1 MSDEEDDYDEN
12 EKIRDSEKE
21 RKKKKGRG
29 QMLSKLRNI
38 GRLMK
43 SRIWREQSLSSQ
55 STEYDLERGED
66 SRSDSIKS
74 ERAES
79 EFTETP
85 MQTNDTFSS
94 DRDLDSERSHSRD
107 DSPDNITSR
116 RHGTVGGDKVNQEMI
131 EAENERE
138 DENLDMLQSFTV
150 RLHIFEARELH
161 GNSLNPLLRVILDG
175 RCRSSLSQHNTN
187 SPHWDESLTFTIR
200 KSLQDMMQTCLEF
213 RVYDARQL
221 ASDTLIG
228 GFQCELGYIYKSKR
242 HLLREK
248 WLILRADYQE
258 VVAMA
263 ESEQIASSDIRGF
276 LKVSMNVRRSLD
288 PTPTPSLRSTVTH
301 DDEDILFSGSLMQY
315 TMLVGQAVENYRN
328 VRIFQLCQIA
338 DHLRMQND
346 EIARLAV
353 QVQVG
358 REHEMTRALPALYEV
373 IDFNEEIM
381 LPVVWPTIVK
391 YVSFRIIFVYQTKIR
406 KKNKEKILA
415 TAYLNLSDICQSGY
429 MNEIAIDPSS
439 SDNQG
444 FLPVFGP
451 SYISFYA
458 SSEHRITKKI
468 EKAIREGRRPGDCFV
483 ARALIEVICLEEDC
497 GRSCRD
503 SITPDT
509 VLSLKPQL
517 RTSEYV
523 LLSTF
528 FAVNMIHPKL
538 KSKNVRFSLSIG
550 EYGNRAYGKV
560 MPAFAEKYYTMP
572 WGNHKPVCEIPCAW
586 EDAAFRMRHSNVLQK
601 IAKVLL
607 HSSGLAKLK
616 SDGKTEVSSIIVD
629 AIDQACDY
637 FAKLS
642 KCIERDWE
650 SPLSSSLD
658 RQRRHV
664 IASTIIKMIEDF
676 ATLKYDKKN
685 VFQVNEIALNQ
696 LQRSAELLMK
706 ISHEPEM
713 SIPDAVL
720 SMCNG
725 DELLAFARI
734 PVNEIYYDTK
744 DCYRG
749 ILCGRLRAIT
759 LKWPSHDEKREKK
772 EQIPAV
778 VHLRLWFGKIT
789 DRNHWDKAIKPG
801 VVQYFAEVFE
811 NQRRHIGGQWVETD
825 GKNGEPYAR
834 SDETGI
840 IRMSENDVKLSHGW
854 SYKGAWKIMF
864 CHDMWVGPDAG
875 HSQYEDE
882 IFEVQEKQDDIWT
895 ALYYTGTSGNPIDHA
910 RDRSAPPGW
919 RWVSDWTIDL
929 FCAGDAEGWSYS
941 SSVANFANDDA
952 VIDYRERFGDFT
964 FGTLEGH
971 KFRRRRWWRMR
982 TLGTGTKDVFENID
996 ALRRSIDP
1004 ELWEY
1009 ASDFREPV
1017 HVQKMPDDKYRRRRY
1032 VREMVFSANLSQRRR
1047 LALYLAEDISVS
1059 PRIYEVYDRVTRWQM
1074 RASILWARDLLPTN
1088 RRGSRAFVRVVFLNR
1103 CQETA
1108 IIENTVDPVII
1119 CGGITS
1125 VRNDS
1130 PAIVVEVCSKDFNSS
1145 ETFLGRFM
1153 TTPSVISLATD
1164 HRGTPTWFP
1173 LSFRKDKKKGAL
1185 LALFELF
1192 LYEGQAIHIAPLKPP
1207 RKKHSAR
1214 YAVAQSV
1221 RPVVKQYTVQILCWG
1236 VRDLPRY
1243 QLSSV
1248 RNPFVEI
1255 RIGNKIAR
1263 SDVIEDAKRNPNFK
1277 RPLIILN
1284 EVQLPVHLYYAPPL
1298 TFNLYDRRS
1307 FGREP
1312 HIGICVV
1319 QDFAKYI
1326 SKLPKRTKRDSYSWQ
1341 KYDEILASEEVYEKK
1356 MIMADSNGY
1365 FFDDCTI
1372 DWWSKYYSSIGES
1385 EKAPGY
1391 ADSGI
1396 EKLRVFTCALEDVSE
1411 YCGFSDFLDTFT
1423 FRKMIKENI
1432 ETPELRIPRGELKAR
1447 IFIRREDK
1455 MSNEYFALPSVEF
1468 AGVTKCTVR
1477 VYIVRAFDLVSRRK
1491 DGTCD
1496 AYISVKCG
1504 TKKKKNLRKDYR
1516 PNSLNPLFGQM
1527 IEMEVE
1533 IPMDKNLV
1541 VSVMD
1546 RHRIFSD
1553 NEIGHTVIDLENRL
1567 LTQFRATVGL
1577 PQKYTIRGPLVWRD
1591 QLTPLSILKRHCMK
1605 MNYPTPEVLTKGDD
1619 VGIVMAGVA
1628 VWLSDIENLPP
1639 THGEILGRPLQRIA
1653 LYILTKM
1660 NLVPEHVETRPLYS
1674 AINMDSE
1681 CGKLEMFVDLFPHVV
1696 GSVPPPLN
1704 ISPRRPHKFQ
1714 LRVAVWSVRNVI
1726 LAKRTMGKPAADI
1739 YLKVFLN
1746 GSGKEEKT
1754 DVHYRSL
1761 DGYGSFNW
1769 RFVFDFDFDIWEKK
1783 LAMYTRKHFFGK
1795 KSLSLVNPILFVQ
1808 IWDNNKFRKDGYIGQ
1823 LALDLLSFDEAQMD
1837 ADEMYNVDY
1846 TSERRNRCDCCMKC
1860 CSSLC
1865 GIKKHEQKKK
1875 IPLPRAPPYISGR
1888 VGQFSLFQQ
1897 RTAYGWW
1904 PCVST
1909 SLPDEQK
1916 LDFDARRKKD
1926 DDFTARKS
1934 YVTGAV
1940 ELELTLLT
1948 AKEAKLDPVGRKRG
1962 KPNHSPYLPQPNR
1975 PRLDQF
1981 WCLSRAKACCS
1992 LCWTNWGKQCI
2003 IITIIVL
2010 IGVVL
2015 IVSTVY
2021 RLPDIITAKV
2031 FNTGS

>member
-1 MSDEEDDYDEN
+1 MSNEEDDYN
-12 EKIRDSEKE
+12 EDKSIRDSKKI
-21 RKKKKGRG
+21 RKKKGRRR
-29 QMLSKLRNI
+29 MLSKLRDV
-38 GRLMK
+38 GRHMK
-43 SRIWREQSLSSQ
+43 SRILREQSVSSQ
-55 STEYDLERGED
+55 STEYDLERDEESNLEGVK
-66 SRSDSIKS
+66 I

-85 MQTNDTFSS
+85 MQTTDTISS
-94 DRDLDSERSHSRD
+94 DQQLESETIRSTD
-107 DSPDNITSR
+107 DSDSSTVSR
-116 RHGTVGGDKVNQEMI
+116 RHRISVGDKINQEMI
-131 EAENERE
+131 EMENQEEE
-138 DENLDMLQSFTV
+138 DLSMWQLFTV

-175 RCRSSLSQHNTN
+175 RCRSSLSQHSTN
-187 SPHWDESLTFTIR
+187 SPRWDESLSFTIG
-200 KSLQDMMQTCLEF
+200 KSLQEMMQTCLEF
-213 RVYDARQL
+213 RIYNTRKL

-248 WLILRADYQE
+248 WLVLRSDYQE
-258 VVAMA
+258 IVAMG
-263 ESEQIASSDIRGF
+263 ETDRIASSDIRGF

-288 PTPTPSLRSTVTH
+288 PIPAPSLRSTMIH
-301 DDEDILFSGSLMQY
+301 DDEDILFSGSLTQY
-315 TMLVGQAVENYRN
+315 TML

-338 DHLRMQND
+338 DHLRMHND
-346 EIARLAV
+346 DVARLAV

-358 REHEMTRALPALYEV
+358 KEREMTHVLPALYEV
-373 IDFNEEIM
+373 VDFNEEIM
-381 LPVVWPTIVK
+381 LPVVWPTVVK
-391 YVSFRIIFVYQTKIR
+391 YVSFRIILVYQTKIR

-415 TAYLNLSDICQSGY
+415 TAHLNLSDICQSGY
-429 MNEIAIDPSS
+429 MNVIASDPSS

-458 SSEHRITKKI
+458 SSEQGVIKKV
-468 EKAIREGRRPGDCFV
+468 EKAIREGRRSGDCFV
-483 ARALIEVICLEEDC
+483 ARALIEVICLEEGC
-497 GRSCRD
+497 ERSCRD
-503 SITPDT
+503 PITPDI
-509 VLSLKPQL
+509 VFSLKPQL

-528 FAVNMIHPKL
+528 FTVNMIHPKL
-538 KSKNVRFSLSIG
+538 KFKNVRFSLSIG
-550 EYGNRAYGKV
+550 EYGNRAYGKVPKCTARTLSV

-586 EDAAFRMRHSNVLQK
+586 EDVSFRMGHTNVLRK
-601 IAKVLL
+601 IAEMLL
-607 HSSGLAKLK
+607 HSSSLAKLK
-616 SDGKTEVSSIIVD
+616 SDSKAKVSSIIVD

-642 KCIERDWE
+642 KCIKRDWE

-658 RQRRHV
+658 QRRRHV
-664 IASTIIKMIEDF
+664 IISAIVKMIEDF
-676 ATLKYDKKN
+676 AVLKYDKQD

-696 LQRSAELLMK
+696 LQQIAELLIK
-706 ISHEPEM
+706 ISNEPEM

-720 SMCNG
+720 SMCDG

-734 PVNEIYYDTK
+734 PVNEIYYHNK

-749 ILCGRLRAIT
+749 IFCGRLRVIT
-759 LKWPSHDEKREKK
+759 LKWSRHDEKIGKK
-772 EQIPAV
+772 EQIPAL
-778 VHLRLWFGKIT
+778 VHLRLWFGKVA
-789 DRNHWDKAIKPG
+789 DRRNWDKAIKPG

-811 NQRRHIGGQWVETD
+811 NQRRHAGGQWMETD

-840 IRMSENDVKLSHGW
+840 IRMSEDDVKVSHGW

-882 IFEVQEKQDDIWT
+882 IFEVQEKQNDVWT
-895 ALYYTGTSGNPIDHA
+895 DLYYIDTSGNPIDNA
-910 RDRSAPPGW
+910 RGRNAPPGW
-919 RWVSDWTIDL
+919 RWVGDWTVDL
-929 FCAGDAEGWSYS
+929 FCAGDPEGWSYS
-941 SSVANFANDDA
+941 SNIANFGNDDA
-952 VIDYRERFGDFT
+952 VIDYRER
-964 FGTLEGH
+964 EGH
-971 KFRRRRWWRMR
+971 KFRHRRWWRMR
-982 TLGTGTKDVFENID
+982 TLGSGTKDVFENID
-996 ALRRSIDP
+996 ALRKSIDP

-1017 HVQKMPDDKYRRRRY
+1017 HVQKMPGDKYRRRRY
-1032 VREMVFSANLSQRRR
+1032 VREMVFSTNLSQRRR
-1047 LALYLAEDISVS
+1047 LALYLAENVSVS
-1059 PRIYEVYDRVTRWQM
+1059 PRIYEVYDHVTRWQM

-1088 RRGSRAFVRVVFLNR
+1088 RHGSRAFVRVVFLNR

-1108 IIENTVDPVII
+1108 IIENTVDPIWNETLIFKQVII
-1119 CGGITS
+1119 CGGMTS
-1125 VRNDS
+1125 VRKD
-1130 PAIVVEVCSKDFNSS
+1130 PPTVVVELCSEDFNSS
-1145 ETFLGRFM
+1145 EIFLGRFM

-1164 HRGTPTWFP
+1164 HREMPTWFP
-1173 LSFRKDKKKGAL
+1173 LSFRKDKQKGAL

-1207 RKKHSAR
+1207 RKKQSVR
-1214 YAVAQSV
+1214 YAVARDV
-1221 RPVVKQYTVQILCWG
+1221 YPIVKQYTVQILCWG

-1255 RIGNKIAR
+1255 RIGDKIAR

-1284 EVQLPVHLYYAPPL
+1284 KVQLPVHFYYAPPL

-1312 HIGICVV
+1312 HIGICIV

-1326 SKLPKRTKRDSYSWQ
+1326 SKLPKHAKRDIYSWE
-1341 KYDEILASEEVYEKK
+1341 KYDKVLSSEEAYENET
-1356 MIMADSNGY
+1356 MMADSEEY
-1365 FFDDCTI
+1365 FFGDYI
-1372 DWWSKYYSSIGES
+1372 VDWWSKYYSSTGEC

-1396 EKLRVFTCALEDVSE
+1396 EKLRVFTCALEDVNE
-1411 YCGFSDFLDTFT
+1411 YCGFSDFLDTFI
-1423 FRKMIKENI
+1423 FRKMTKENI
-1432 ETPELRIPRGELKAR
+1432 EIPELRIPRGELKAR
-1447 IFIRREDK
+1447 IFIRREEDK
-1455 MSNEYFALPSVEF
+1455 MSNEYFALQIAEF
-1468 AGVTKCTVR
+1468 AGVTKCTIR
-1477 VYIVRAFDLVSRRK
+1477 IYIVRAFDLVSRRK

-1516 PNSLNPLFGQM
+1516 PSSLNPLFGQM

-1546 RHRIFSD
+1546 RHRVFSD

-1577 PQKYTIRGPLVWRD
+1577 PQQYTIRGPLVWRD
-1591 QLTPLSILKRHCMK
+1591 QLTPLSILKQHCIK
-1605 MNYPTPEVLTKGDD
+1605 MNYPAPEMLMKGSD
-1619 VGIVMAGVA
+1619 VGIMMAGVA
-1628 VWLSDIENLPP
+1628 VWLSDIENIPP
-1639 THGEILGRPLQRIA
+1639 SNVGILGRPLQRIA
-1653 LYILTKM
+1653 LYILIKM

-1674 AINMDSE
+1674 AINADSE
-1681 CGKLEMFVDLFPHVV
+1681 CGKLEMFVDLFPHVL
-1696 GSVPPPLN
+1696 GPIPPPLN

-1726 LAKRTMGKPAADI
+1726 LTKRTMGKPAADI

-1746 GSGKEEKT
+1746 GSDKKEKT

-1783 LAMYTRKHFFGK
+1783 IVMYTKKHLFGK
-1795 KSLSLVNPILFVQ
+1795 KSLLLVDPILFVQ
-1808 IWDNNKFRKDGYIGQ
+1808 IWDNSKFREDSYIGQ
-1823 LALDLLSFDEAQMD
+1823 LTLDLLSFDEAQMD
-1837 ADEMYNVDY
+1837 ANEMYNVDY
-1846 TSERRNRCDCCMKC
+1846 ARKKRNPCVCCIKC
-1860 CSSLC
+1860 CSC
-1865 GIKKHEQKKK
+1865 FCRIRKQEQKKK
-1875 IPLPRAPPYISGR
+1875 IIPLPRAPPYISGN

-1904 PCVST
+1904 PC
-1909 SLPDEQK
+1909 K
-1916 LDFDARRKKD
+1916 LDFDAKRKKD
-1926 DDFTARKS
+1926 DDFTAQKP

-1948 AKEAKLDPVGRKRG
+1948 AKEAKLDPVGRKRR

-1975 PRLDQF
+1975 PRFDQF
-1981 WCLSRAKACCS
+1981 WCLSRVKACCS
-1992 LCWTNWGKQCI
+1992 LCWTSWGKQCI
-2003 IITIIVL
+2003 IITIVVL

-2021 RLPDIITAKV
+2021 KLPNIITTKV
-2031 FNTGS
+2031 FNAGS

>member
-1 MSDEEDDYDEN
+1 MSSEEDDYDEAAN
-12 EKIRDSEKE
+12 LRNVEKV
-21 RKKKKGRG
+21 KKKKGGRG
-29 QMLSKLRNI
+29 KILSKLRKVS
-38 GRLMK
+38 RHVK
-43 SRIWREQSLSSQ
+43 SRISRDRSVSSQ
-55 STEYDLERGED
+55 SMEYDENSKSKD
-66 SRSDSIKS
+66 IKT
-74 ERAES
+74 ELAES

-85 MQTNDTFSS
+85 MQTTDAVSS
-94 DRDLDSERSHSRD
+94 DRELVSETTSSTDNSRHTIALHKKRRAAAVQQ
-107 DSPDNITSR
+107 IT
-116 RHGTVGGDKVNQEMI
+116 EM
-131 EAENERE
+131 E
-138 DENLDMLQSFTV
+138 DEKEDLDMLQSFIV
-150 RLHIFEARELH
+150 RLYIFEARELY
-161 GNSLNPLLRVILDG
+161 GNNLNPLLRVILDG

-187 SPHWDESLTFTIR
+187 SPRWNECLSFTVQ
-200 KSLQDMMQTCLEF
+200 KSLQDMMQICLEF
-213 RVYDARQL
+213 RVYNARQF
-221 ASDTLIG
+221 ASDALIG
-228 GFQCELGYIYKSKR
+228 GFQCELGYIYKSER
-242 HLLREK
+242 HLLQEK
-248 WLILRADYQE
+248 WLVLRADYQE
-258 VVAMA
+258 IEATG
-263 ESEQIASSDIRGF
+263 ETDQIASSDIRGF

-288 PTPTPSLRSTVTH
+288 PTPAPSLRSMVTH

-315 TMLVGQAVENYRN
+315 TMLV
-328 VRIFQLCQIA
+328 RIFQLCQIA
-338 DHLRMQND
+338 DHLRMHNND
-346 EIARLAV
+346 VAKLAV

-358 REHEMTRALPALYEV
+358 KAREMTHVLPALYEV

-381 LPVVWPTIVK
+381 LPVVWPTVVK
-391 YVSFRIIFVYQTKIR
+391 YISFRIILVYQTKIR
-406 KKNKEKILA
+406 KNNAEKILA
-415 TAYLNLSDICQSGY
+415 TAHLNLSDICQSGY
-429 MNEIAIDPSS
+429 VNAIASGQSS

-458 SSEHRITKKI
+458 STEQEITRKV
-468 EKAIREGRRPGDCFV
+468 EKAIREGRRSGDCFV
-483 ARALIEVICLEEDC
+483 ARALIEVICLEENC
-497 GRSCRD
+497 GQICRD
-503 SITPDT
+503 LVTPDV

-560 MPAFAEKYYTMP
+560 PKCTARTLSVMPAFAEKYYAMP

-586 EDAAFRMRHSNVLQK
+586 EDVSFRMRHSNVLQK
-601 IAKVLL
+601 IAKMLL
-607 HSSGLAKLK
+607 HSSSLAKLK
-616 SDGKTEVSSIIVD
+616 SDSKREASSIIVD
-629 AIDQACDY
+629 AIEQACDY

-642 KCIERDWE
+642 KCIEQDWE

-658 RQRRHV
+658 RHRRLV
-664 IASTIIKMIEDF
+664 IISSVVKMIEDF
-676 ATLKYDKKN
+676 ATLKYDKKD
-685 VFQVNEIALNQ
+685 VFQVNEIALND
-696 LQRSAELLMK
+696 LQRTAELLMK
-706 ISHEPEM
+706 ISNEPEM
-713 SIPDAVL
+713 SIPDAIL
-720 SMCNG
+720 SMCDG

-734 PVNEIYYDTK
+734 PVNEIYYHNK

-749 ILCGRLRAIT
+749 MFCGRLRAIT
-759 LKWPSHDEKREKK
+759 LKWPSYNEKREKK
-772 EQIPAV
+772 EQIPAI
-778 VHLRLWFGKIT
+778 VHLRLWFGKVT
-789 DRNHWDKAIKPG
+789 DRSDWDKAIKPG

-811 NQRRHIGGQWVETD
+811 NQRRHISGQWMETD

-840 IRMSENDVKLSHGW
+840 IRMSEDDIKVSNGW

-895 ALYYTGTSGNPIDHA
+895 DLYYTGASGNLIDNA
-910 RDRSAPPGW
+910 RDRNAPPGW
-919 RWVSDWTIDL
+919 RWVGDWTIDL

-941 SSVANFANDDA
+941 SSAVNFANDDA
-952 VIDYRERFGDFT
+952 VIDYRER
-964 FGTLEGH
+964 EGH

-996 ALRRSIDP
+996 ALRKSIDP

-1017 HVQKMPDDKYRRRRY
+1017 HVQKMPGDKYRRRRY

-1047 LALYLAEDISVS
+1047 LALYLAEDVSVS
-1059 PRIYEVYDRVTRWQM
+1059 PRIYEVYDHATRWQM

-1088 RRGSRAFVRVVFLNR
+1088 RLGSKAFVRVIFLNR

-1108 IIENTVDPVII
+1108 IVENTVDPIWNETLIFKRVII
-1119 CGGITS
+1119 CGGIAS
-1125 VRNDS
+1125 VRRDP
-1130 PAIVVEVCSKDFNSS
+1130 PAVVVEVSSEDFNSS
-1145 ETFLGRFM
+1145 EIFLGRFM
-1153 TTPSVISLATD
+1153 ATPSVISLATD
-1164 HRGTPTWFP
+1164 HRGIPNWFP
-1173 LSFRKDKKKGAL
+1173 LLFRKNRQKGAL

-1192 LYEGQAIHIAPLKPP
+1192 LYEGQAVHIAPLKPP
-1207 RKKHSAR
+1207 RKKQSTR
-1214 YAVAQSV
+1214 YSV
-1221 RPVVKQYTVQILCWG
+1221 PRGVCPIVKKYTVQILCWG

-1243 QLSSV
+1243 QLSFV

-1255 RIGNKIAR
+1255 RIGDKIAR
-1263 SDVIEDAKRNPNFK
+1263 SDVIEDAKHNPNFK
-1277 RPLIILN
+1277 RPLIILD
-1284 EVQLPVHLYYAPPL
+1284 EVQLPVHFYYAPPL

-1319 QDFAKYI
+1319 HDFAKYI
-1326 SKLPKRTKRDSYSWQ
+1326 NKLPEGRKRDIYSWE
-1341 KYDEILASEEVYEKK
+1341 KYDEMLSFEEAYEKGVRMTDSEEC
-1356 MIMADSNGY
+1356 
-1365 FFDDCTI
+1365 FFGDCII

-1396 EKLRVFTCALEDVSE
+1396 ETLRVFACALEDVNE
-1411 YCGFSDFLDTFT
+1411 YCGFSDFLDTFI
-1423 FRKMIKENI
+1423 FRKMTKDDMEI
-1432 ETPELRIPRGELKAR
+1432 PELRIPRGELKAR
-1447 IFIRREDK
+1447 IFIRRQNTI
-1455 MSNEYFALPSVEF
+1455 SNECFALPIVEF
-1468 AGVTKCTVR
+1468 AGVTKCTIR

-1516 PNSLNPLFGQM
+1516 PGSLDPLFGQM

-1533 IPMDKNLV
+1533 IPIDKKLV

-1546 RHRIFSD
+1546 RHRVFSD

-1577 PQKYTIRGPLVWRD
+1577 AQQYITRGPLVWRD
-1591 QLTPLSILKRHCMK
+1591 QLTPLSILKRHCMR
-1605 MNYPTPEVLTKGDD
+1605 MNYPAPELLMKGND
-1619 VGIVMAGVA
+1619 VGIMIAGVA
-1628 VWLSDIENLPP
+1628 VWLSDIESVPP
-1639 THGEILGRPLQRIA
+1639 NHTEILGRPLQRVA
-1653 LYILTKM
+1653 LYILIKM

-1674 AINMDSE
+1674 AINADSE
-1681 CGKLEMFVDLFPHVV
+1681 CGKLEMFVDLFPHAM
-1696 GSVPPPLN
+1696 GSIPPPVN

-1726 LAKRTMGKPAADI
+1726 LTKRTMGKPAADI

-1754 DVHYRSL
+1754 DIHYRSL

-1783 LAMYTRKHFFGK
+1783 IAMYTKKHLFSK
-1795 KSLSLVNPILFVQ
+1795 KSSLLVDPILFVQ

-1846 TSERRNRCDCCMKC
+1846 ACENRNRCNCCVKRC
-1860 CSSLC
+1860 FCRCNSKRKER
-1865 GIKKHEQKKK
+1865 KKN
-1875 IPLPRAPPYISGR
+1875 IPLLRAPPYISGR

-1897 RTAYGWW
+1897 RTTYGWW
-1904 PCVST
+1904 PCVSI

-1916 LDFDARRKKD
+1916 LDFDTKIKKD
-1926 DDFTARKS
+1926 DDFTAQKP

-1948 AKEAKLDPVGRKRG
+1948 SEEAKLDPVGKKRG
-1962 KPNHSPYLPQPNR
+1962 KPNHSPYLPHPNR

-1992 LCWTNWGKQCI
+1992 FCWTSWGKQCVV
-2003 IITIIVL
+2003 IVIVIL
-2010 IGVVL
+2010 ISVVF

-2021 RLPDIITAKV
+2021 KLPDIITMKV
-2031 FNTGS
+2031 FNIHS

>member
-1 MSDEEDDYDEN
+1 DIGGYKSKGDHVAQGTNMQVRN
-12 EKIRDSEKE
+12 ESFDCVI
-21 RKKKKGRG
+21 G
-29 QMLSKLRNI
+29 LNRNI
-38 GRLMK
+38 
-43 SRIWREQSLSSQ
+43 I
-55 STEYDLERGED
+55 
-66 SRSDSIKS
+66 I
-74 ERAES
+74 
-79 EFTETP
+79 
-85 MQTNDTFSS
+85 DTY
-94 DRDLDSERSHSRD
+94 EH
-107 DSPDNITSR
+107 
-116 RHGTVGGDKVNQEMI
+116 
-131 EAENERE
+131 
-138 DENLDMLQSFTV
+138 V

-161 GNSLNPLLRVILDG
+161 GNNLNPLLCVILDG
-175 RCRSSLSQHNTN
+175 RCRSSLSQHSTN
-187 SPHWDESLTFTIR
+187 SPRWDESLSFTIR
-200 KSLQDMMQTCLEF
+200 KSIQDMMRTCLEF
-213 RVYDARQL
+213 RVYNTRQL

-248 WLILRADYQE
+248 WLVLRSDYQE
-258 VVAMA
+258 VAAMG
-263 ESEQIASSDIRGF
+263 EIDRIASSDIRGF

-288 PTPTPSLRSTVTH
+288 PTPALSLRNTMLH

-315 TMLVGQAVENYRN
+315 TMLV
-328 VRIFQLCQIA
+328 RIFQLCQIA
-338 DHLRMQND
+338 DHLRMYND
-346 EIARLAV
+346 DVARLAV

-358 REHEMTRALPALYEV
+358 KEREKTHVLPALYEV

-381 LPVVWPTIVK
+381 LPVVWPTVVK
-391 YVSFRIIFVYQTKIR
+391 YVSFRIILVYQTKIR
-406 KKNKEKILA
+406 KKNREKILA
-415 TAYLNLSDICQSGY
+415 TAHLSLSDICQSGY
-429 MNEIAIDPSS
+429 MNVIASDPSS

-458 SSEHRITKKI
+458 SNEHQITKKI
-468 EKAIREGRRPGDCFV
+468 EKAVREGRRSGDCFV
-483 ARALIEVICLEEDC
+483 ARALVEVICLEEDC
-497 GRSCRD
+497 GQSCRD

-517 RTSEYV
+517 RTSEYI

-528 FAVNMIHPKL
+528 FAANMIHPKL

-560 MPAFAEKYYTMP
+560 PKCTARTLSVMPAFAEKYYAMP

-586 EDAAFRMRHSNVLQK
+586 EDVSFRMRHSNVLQK
-601 IAKVLL
+601 IAKMLL
-607 HSSGLAKLK
+607 HSFGLAKLK
-616 SDGKTEVSSIIVD
+616 SNDKTEVSSIIVD

-642 KCIERDWE
+642 RCIERDWQA
-650 SPLSSSLD
+650 PLSSSLD
-658 RQRRHV
+658 QQRRHV
-664 IASTIIKMIEDF
+664 IISSIVEMIEDF
-676 ATLKYDKKN
+676 AMLKYDKKN

-696 LQRSAELLMK
+696 LQRTAELLMK
-706 ISHEPEM
+706 ISNEPEM

-720 SMCNG
+720 SMCDG

-734 PVNEIYYDTK
+734 PVNEIYYHNK

-749 ILCGRLRAIT
+749 TFCGRLRAIT

-778 VHLRLWFGKIT
+778 VHLRLWFGKVT
-789 DRNHWDKAIKPG
+789 DRKYWDETIKPG

-811 NQRRHIGGQWVETD
+811 NQRRHIGGQWMETN

-840 IRMSENDVKLSHGW
+840 IRMSEDDIKISHGW

-895 ALYYTGTSGNPIDHA
+895 DLYYAGTSGNPIDNA
-910 RDRSAPPGW
+910 RDRNAPPGW
-919 RWVSDWTIDL
+919 RWVGDWTIDL

-941 SSVANFANDDA
+941 SSIANFANDDA
-952 VIDYRERFGDFT
+952 VIDYRER
-964 FGTLEGH
+964 EGH
-971 KFRRRRWWRMR
+971 KFRRRRWRRMR
-982 TLGTGTKDVFENID
+982 TFGTGSKDVFENID

-1009 ASDFREPV
+1009 AIDFHEPV
-1017 HVQKMPDDKYRRRRY
+1017 HVQKMPGDKYRRRRY

-1047 LALYLAEDISVS
+1047 LALYLAEDVSVS
-1059 PRIYEVYDRVTRWQM
+1059 PRIYEVYDHVTRWQM

-1088 RRGSRAFVRVVFLNR
+1088 RRRSRAFVRVVFLNR

-1108 IIENTVDPVII
+1108 IVENTVDPIWNETLIFKRVII
-1119 CGGITS
+1119 CSGITS
-1125 VRNDS
+1125 IRKD
-1130 PAIVVEVCSKDFNSS
+1130 PPTIVVEVCSEDFNCS
-1145 ETFLGRFM
+1145 EIFLGRFM

-1164 HRGTPTWFP
+1164 HRGMPTWFP
-1173 LSFRKDKKKGAL
+1173 LSFRKDKQKGAL

-1207 RKKHSAR
+1207 HKTRSSR
-1214 YAVAQSV
+1214 YAVARSV
-1221 RPVVKQYTVQILCWG
+1221 CPTVKQYTVQILCWG

-1255 RIGNKIAR
+1255 QIGDKIAR

-1284 EVQLPVHLYYAPPL
+1284 EVQLPVNFYYAPPL

-1319 QDFAKYI
+1319 QDLAKYI
-1326 SKLPKRTKRDSYSWQ
+1326 NKLPKCTKRDIYSWQ
-1341 KYDEILASEEVYEKK
+1341 KYDEMLSFEEVYEKK
-1356 MIMADSNGY
+1356 VTVVDSEEY
-1365 FFDDCTI
+1365 FFDDCFI

-1385 EKAPGY
+1385 EKAPGF
-1391 ADSGI
+1391 AESGI
-1396 EKLRVFTCALEDVSE
+1396 ERLRVFTCALEDVSE

-1423 FRKMIKENI
+1423 FRKMTKENL

-1447 IFIRREDK
+1447 IFIRREK
-1455 MSNEYFALPSVEF
+1455 MSSECFALPIVEF
-1468 AGVTKCTVR
+1468 PGVTKCTIR
-1477 VYIVRAFDLVSRRK
+1477 VYIVRAFDLISRRN

-1504 TKKKKNLRKDYR
+1504 TKKKKTLRKDYR
-1516 PNSLNPLFGQM
+1516 PSSLNPLFGQM

-1553 NEIGHTVIDLENRL
+1553 NEIGHTIIDLENRL
-1567 LTQFRATVGL
+1567 LTQYRATVGL
-1577 PQKYTIRGPLVWRD
+1577 SQQYTIHGPLVWRD
-1591 QLTPLSILKRHCMK
+1591 QLTPLSILKRHCIK
-1605 MNYPTPEVLTKGDD
+1605 MNYPAPEVLVKGND
-1619 VGIVMAGVA
+1619 VGIMMAGVA
-1628 VWLSDIENLPP
+1628 VWLSDIENVPP
-1639 THGEILGRPLQRIA
+1639 SHVEILGRPLQR
-1653 LYILTKM
+1653 M

-1674 AINMDSE
+1674 AINADSE
-1681 CGKLEMFVDLFPHVV
+1681 CGRLEMFVDLFPHVV
-1696 GSVPPPLN
+1696 GPIPPPLN
-1704 ISPRRPHKFQ
+1704 ISPRRPHAFQ
-1714 LRVAVWSVRNVI
+1714 LRVAAWSVRNVI
-1726 LAKRTMGKPAADI
+1726 LTKRTMGKPAADI

-1746 GSGKEEKT
+1746 GSSKKEKT

-1769 RFVFDFDFDIWEKK
+1769 RFVLDFDFDIWEKK
-1783 LAMYTRKHFFGK
+1783 IAIYIKKHLLSK
-1795 KSLSLVNPILFVQ
+1795 KSLLLVDPILFVQ

-1846 TSERRNRCDCCMKC
+1846 AREKRNRCGSCVKC
-1860 CSSLC
+1860 CSCLC
-1865 GIKKHEQKKK
+1865 NIRKQERKKK
-1875 IPLPRAPPYISGR
+1875 IIPLPRAPPYISGR
-1888 VGQFSLFQQ
+1888 VGQFSLFRQ

-1904 PCVST
+1904 PCIST
-1909 SLPDEQK
+1909 SLSDEQK
-1916 LDFDARRKKD
+1916 LDFDAKKKKD
-1926 DDFTARKS
+1926 DDFTAQKP

-1962 KPNHSPYLPQPNR
+1962 KPNHSPYLPEPNR

-1992 LCWTNWGKQCI
+1992 LCWTSWGKQCI
-2003 IITIIVL
+2003 IITLVIL

-2021 RLPDIITAKV
+2021 KLPGIIATKV
-2031 FNTGS
+2031 FNVHS

>member
-1 MSDEEDDYDEN
+1 MSNDEDESR
-12 EKIRDSEKE
+12 RDAGGKQKKE
-21 RKKKKGRG
+21 SRERI
-29 QMLSKLRNI
+29 LSKLRNV
-38 GRLMK
+38 GRRVT
-43 SRIWREQSLSSQ
+43 SSIQREQSM
-55 STEYDLERGED
+55 EYNVEKDED
-66 SRSDSIKS
+66 EQWEGMKI

-85 MQTNDTFSS
+85 LQTTDTVSS
-94 DRDLDSERSHSRD
+94 DQQLESEITSSTD
-107 DSPDNITSR
+107 DSFTRIASR
-116 RHGTVGGDKVNQEMI
+116 KQPVVSGKTNRKMFKMEVN
-131 EAENERE
+131 E
-138 DENLDMLQSFTV
+138 DEDPEVLQLFIV

-161 GNSLNPLLRVILDG
+161 GTSLNPLLRVILDG
-175 RCRSSLSQHNTN
+175 RCRSSLSQHSTN
-187 SPHWDESLTFTIR
+187 SPRWDESLSFTVR
-200 KSLQDMMQTCLEF
+200 KSLQDMMRTCLEF
-213 RVYDARQL
+213 RVYNTRQF

-248 WLILRADYQE
+248 WLILRSDYQE
-258 VVAMA
+258 VIAMG
-263 ESEQIASSDIRGF
+263 ETDPIASSDIRGF

-288 PTPTPSLRSTVTH
+288 PTPALSLRSRTAH
-301 DDEDILFSGSLMQY
+301 DDEDILFAGSLMQY
-315 TMLVGQAVENYRN
+315 TML

-338 DHLRMQND
+338 DHLRRHND
-346 EIARLAV
+346 DVAKLAV

-358 REHEMTRALPALYEV
+358 KERELTHALPALYEV

-381 LPVVWPTIVK
+381 LPVVWPTVIK
-391 YVSFRIIFVYQTKIR
+391 YVLFRIILIYQTKIR
-406 KKNKEKILA
+406 KKSMVKVLA
-415 TAYLNLSDICQSGY
+415 TAYLDLSDICQSGY
-429 MNEIAIDPSS
+429 MNAVAGDPSS

-458 SSEHRITKKI
+458 SSEHRMTKKV
-468 EKAIREGRRPGDCFV
+468 EKAIREGRRSGDCFV
-483 ARALIEVICLEEDC
+483 ARALVEVMCLEENC
-497 GRSCRD
+497 GKSYRD
-503 SITPDT
+503 SITPDV

-517 RTSEYV
+517 RTAEYV

-528 FAVNMIHPKL
+528 FTVNMIHPKL
-538 KSKNVRFSLSIG
+538 KSKNVRFSVSIG
-550 EYGNRAYGKV
+550 EYGNRAFGKVPKCTARTLSV
-560 MPAFAEKYYTMP
+560 MPAFAEKYYAMP

-586 EDAAFRMRHSNVLQK
+586 EDVSFRMRHSNVLQK
-601 IAKVLL
+601 IAKMLL
-607 HSSGLAKLK
+607 HSSGLVKLK
-616 SDGKTEVSSIIVD
+616 YDDKTEVSSIIVD

-650 SPLSSSLD
+650 SSLSSSLD
-658 RQRRHV
+658 QQRRHV
-664 IASTIIKMIEDF
+664 IISTIVRMIEDF
-676 ATLKYDKKN
+676 VTLKYDKKE
-685 VFQVNEIALNQ
+685 VFQVNEIGLNQ
-696 LQRSAELLMK
+696 LQRTAELLMK
-706 ISHEPEM
+706 ISNEPEM

-720 SMCNG
+720 SMCDG

-734 PVNEIYYDTK
+734 PVNQIYYHSK

-749 ILCGRLRAIT
+749 IFCGRLQAIT
-759 LKWPSHDEKREKK
+759 LKWPSDEEKREKN

-778 VHLRLWFGKIT
+778 VHLRLWFGKAT
-789 DRNHWDKAIKPG
+789 DRRNWDRAIKPG

-811 NQRRHIGGQWVETD
+811 NQRRHISGQWMETE

-840 IRMSENDVKLSHGW
+840 IRMSEDDVKVSNGW

-875 HSQYEDE
+875 HSRYEDE
-882 IFEVQEKQDDIWT
+882 IFEVQEKRDDVW
-895 ALYYTGTSGNPIDHA
+895 ADLYYIDTCGNLIDNA
-910 RDRSAPPGW
+910 RDQRAPPGW
-919 RWVSDWTIDL
+919 RWVGDWTIDL

-941 SSVANFANDDA
+941 SNINNFANDYGI
-952 VIDYRERFGDFT
+952 IDYRER
-964 FGTLEGH
+964 EGH
-971 KFRRRRWWRMR
+971 KFRRRRWWRLR
-982 TLGTGTKDVFENID
+982 TFGTGTKDVFENID

-1009 ASDFREPV
+1009 ASNFREPV
-1017 HVQKMPDDKYRRRRY
+1017 HVQKMPGDRYRRRRY
-1032 VREMVFSANLSQRRR
+1032 VREMVFSNNLSQRRG
-1047 LALYLAEDISVS
+1047 LALHLAEDVSVS
-1059 PRIYEVYDRVTRWQM
+1059 PRIYEVYDHVTRWQM
-1074 RASILWARDLLPTN
+1074 RASILWARDLLSTD
-1088 RRGSRAFVRVVFLNR
+1088 RYGSRVFVRVVFLNR

-1108 IIENTVDPVII
+1108 VIENTVDPIWNETLIFKRIII
-1119 CGGITS
+1119 CGGVTS
-1125 VRNDS
+1125 VRKDP
-1130 PAIVVEVCSKDFNSS
+1130 PALMVEVCSESFNSS

-1164 HRGTPTWFP
+1164 RRGMPTWFP
-1173 LSFRKDKKKGAL
+1173 LSFRKDKQKGAL

-1192 LYEGQAIHIAPLKPP
+1192 LYEGQALHIAPLKPP
-1207 RKKHSAR
+1207 RKKNTR
-1214 YAVAQSV
+1214 YAVARSV
-1221 RPVVKQYTVQILCWG
+1221 CPILKHFTVQILCWG

-1243 QLSSV
+1243 QVGYELSSV

-1255 RIGNKIAR
+1255 RIGDKIAR

-1284 EVQLPVHLYYAPPL
+1284 EVQLPVHFYYAPPL

-1326 SKLPKRTKRDSYSWQ
+1326 NKLPKRMKRDIHSWR
-1341 KYDEILASEEVYEKK
+1341 KYDEILLSEEAYEEALE
-1356 MIMADSNGY
+1356 MRDSELY
-1365 FFDDCTI
+1365 FFGDCII
-1372 DWWSKYYSSIGES
+1372 DWWSKYYSSIGEC

-1391 ADSGI
+1391 SDSGI
-1396 EKLRVFTCALEDVSE
+1396 EKLRVLPCALEDVSE
-1411 YCGFSDFLDTFT
+1411 YSGFSDFLDTFV
-1423 FRKMIKENI
+1423 FRKMTKGNI
-1432 ETPELRIPRGELKAR
+1432 ETPELRLPRGELKAR
-1447 IFIRREDK
+1447 IFIRK
-1455 MSNEYFALPSVEF
+1455 GNKVPNACFGLPTVEF

-1516 PNSLNPLFGQM
+1516 PSSLNPLFGQM

-1533 IPMDKNLV
+1533 IPMEKNLV

-1546 RHRIFSD
+1546 RHRILSD
-1553 NEIGHTVIDLENRL
+1553 NEIGYTVIDLENRL

-1577 PQKYTIRGPLVWRD
+1577 SQQYTIKGPLVWRD
-1591 QLTPLSILKRHCMK
+1591 QLTPLGILKRYCMK
-1605 MNYPTPEVLTKGDD
+1605 MNYPVPEILMKGND
-1619 VGIVMAGVA
+1619 VGITMAGVT
-1628 VWLSDIENLPP
+1628 VWLSDIENSPP
-1639 THGEILGRPLQRIA
+1639 TRAEILGRPLQR
-1653 LYILTKM
+1653 M
-1660 NLVPEHVETRPLYS
+1660 NLVLEHVETRPLYS
-1674 AINMDSE
+1674 AVNADSE
-1681 CGKLEMFVDLFPHVV
+1681 CGKLEMFVDLFPHTI
-1696 GSVPPPLN
+1696 GPVPPPLN

-1726 LAKRTMGKPAADI
+1726 LTKRTMGKPAADI

-1746 GSGKEEKT
+1746 GSDKEEKT

-1769 RFVFDFDFDIWEKK
+1769 RFIFDFDFDIWEKK
-1783 LAMYTRKHFFGK
+1783 IAMYTKKHLLSK
-1795 KSLSLVNPILFVQ
+1795 KSLLLVDPILFVQ
-1808 IWDNNKFRKDGYIGQ
+1808 IWDNNKFGKDGYVGQ

-1846 TSERRNRCDCCMKC
+1846 ACEKRNRCACCVKG
-1860 CSSLC
+1860 CSCLC
-1865 GIKKHEQKKK
+1865 GIRKQEQKKK
-1875 IPLPRAPPYISGR
+1875 IIPLPRAPPYMSGR

-1897 RTAYGWW
+1897 RTTYGWW

-1916 LDFDARRKKD
+1916 LDFDAKKKKD
-1926 DDFTARKS
+1926 DDFNDQKP
-1934 YVTGAV
+1934 YMTGAV

-1948 AKEAKLDPVGRKRG
+1948 AKEAKLDPVGKKRR

-1975 PRLDQF
+1975 LRLDQF
-1981 WCLSRAKACCS
+1981 WCLSRVKACCS
-1992 LCWTNWGKQCI
+1992 LCWTGWGKQCV
-2003 IITIIVL
+2003 IITTIVL
-2010 IGVVL
+2010 IGMVL
-2015 IVSTVY
+2015 IVSTIY
-2021 RLPDIITAKV
+2021 KLPDIITTKV
-2031 FNTGS
+2031 FNVRS